1 MKQLFSINF
10 GNCVTMVYELTND
23 SNYKLKPNLR
33 NALIIVV
40 CYAFYI
46 FVAMYLSGVP
56 YTDFAKSSTNMLF
69 GVLIPVA
76 IGSLILT
83 IVALWSGWWKDLWRD
98 KYQIKGHNWM
108 YIFIILAVI
117 AIIGNFLKGNIG
129 SLDTTL
135 IVTIFIAT
143 AFVGYSEELL
153 TRGLLIRGARG
164 SGLSEVKVFLI
175 VMLVFGLFHGIN
187 ILLGQN
193 IVSTLQ
199 QIVLAG
205 LTGGV
210 YYAIF
215 RKTGFLVVVMVL
227 HALFDFS
234 LLSQSMVQYA
244 LIGLLVSVVTYLSYI
259 LLLPAARNF
268 NVKKDPVEKT

>member
-1 MKQLFSINF
+1 
-10 GNCVTMVYELTND
+10 MVSELTYD

-33 NALIIVV
+33 NALIIVA
-40 CYAFYI
+40 CYTVYI
-46 FVAMYLSGVP
+46 FLAMYLSGIP
-56 YTDFAKSSTNMLF
+56 YTDFAKSSSNMLF
-69 GVLIPVA
+69 GVLIPVG
-76 IGSLILT
+76 IGSVLLT

-108 YIFIILAVI
+108 YIFVVLAVI
-117 AIIGNFLKGNIG
+117 AIIGNLIKGNIG

-164 SGLSEVKVFLI
+164 SGFSEVKVFLI

-193 IVSTLQ
+193 VVTTLQ
-199 QIVLAG
+199 QMVLAG
-205 LTGGV
+205 LGGGV

-215 RKTGFLVVVMVL
+215 RKTGFLVVTMIL

-234 LLSQSMVQYA
+234 LLSQSMTQYA
-244 LIGLLVSVVTYLSYI
+244 LIGLLVYVATYLSYV
-259 LLLPAARNF
+259 LLLPAFRNF
-268 NVKKDPVEKT
+268 NVKKDQVKKTNDA